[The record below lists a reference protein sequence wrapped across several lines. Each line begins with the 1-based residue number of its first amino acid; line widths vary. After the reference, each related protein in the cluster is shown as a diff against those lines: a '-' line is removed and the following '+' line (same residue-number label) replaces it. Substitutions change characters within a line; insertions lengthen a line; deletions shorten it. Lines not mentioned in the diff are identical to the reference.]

1 MDVTTAAQSAGD
13 TPGEPTAGVLD
24 DVIGILAEMLERDPA
39 TITAESRLFDDLA
52 FDSTGVLELLM
63 HLEDH
68 FGVEFDPFMIE
79 PRDFE
84 TIGSVTEFVGKQL
97 ES

>member
-13 TPGEPTAGVLD
+13 NPGDPTG
-24 DVIGILAEMLERDPA
+24 DVIGILAGMLERDPA

-63 HLEDH
+63 RLEDH
-68 FGVEFDPFMIE
+68 FGVEFDPFTIE

-84 TIGSVTEFVGKQL
+84 TIGTVTEFVGKQL
-97 ES
+97 EG

>member
-1 MDVTTAAQSAGD
+1 MDATTAAQPAGDNTGKQAGD
-13 TPGEPTAGVLD
+13 TTGE
-24 DVIGILAEMLERDPA
+24 VIRILARILERDPA
-39 TITAESRLFDDLA
+39 AITAESRLFDDLA

-68 FGVEFDPFMIE
+68 FGVEFDPFLIE

-84 TIGSVTEFVGKQL
+84 TIGTVTEFVNKQL
-97 ES
+97 AD